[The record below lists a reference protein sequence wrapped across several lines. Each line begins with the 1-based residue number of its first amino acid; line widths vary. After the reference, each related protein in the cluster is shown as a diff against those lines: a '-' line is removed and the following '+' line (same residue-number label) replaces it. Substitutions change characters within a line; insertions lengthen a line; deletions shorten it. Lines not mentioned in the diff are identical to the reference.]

1 MKAAVLR
8 KLILLGSF
16 HYALREKEDQTAR
29 YLSALR
35 NPTTQI
41 LGHPQGRIYNYR
53 AGLNFSLAAAYL
65 AEIRADRIINF
76 TPNNQVKEWL
86 SLSAEVTCIVP
97 RRS

>member
-8 KLILLGSF
+8 NLILLGSF

-41 LGHPQGRIYNYR
+41 LGHPQGRIYNR
-53 AGLNFSLAAAYL
+53 AGLNVDWSKVLRKL
-65 AEIRADRIINF
+65 RASIKPWRSTAMLIDR
-76 TPNNQVKEWL
+76 TSK
-86 SLSAEVTCIVP
+86 
-97 RRS
+97 